1 MGLFLEITRKGLIMA
16 NIKKAE
22 EYLSNRL
29 EMLSEEK
36 LLLVTKIGKL
46 NIEIEEIDSMVK
58 HIAKDVDT
66 AFEIF
71 SPRQKKNDF
80 AKQEIDKLLSH
91 KEELKEEKKQLSERC
106 AVLDEDID
114 AIKEALGQS
123 DDENNQID
131 ETDAND
137 VEGNKEEN
145 YDDNFFGLKILQ
157 QQENERSRIARDIHD
172 SVVQVLTNLV
182 HKCEICSKIIDVDS
196 IRAKLELGIMQKN
209 IRDVINEM
217 RDIIYDLRPMS
228 FDDLGLNVT
237 LESFINDIKS
247 RTNMEVTF
255 KTEGEVS
262 ILPNIIQLTVFR
274 IVQEC
279 TNNSIK
285 HSQGKKLD
293 ILLQYETDVIKLKV
307 SDDGVG
313 IKFNE
318 ESADNKQDSHT
329 GFGLNMMKE
338 RVSLL
343 NGKIDIN
350 TEENKGTI
358 IEVNIPIVQ
367 EKM

>member
-1 MGLFLEITRKGLIMA
+1 MA
-16 NIKKAE
+16 NNIKAE

-36 LLLVTKIGKL
+36 LLLVTRISKL

-58 HIAKDVDT
+58 HISQDVDT

-80 AKQEIDKLLSH
+80 AKQEIDKLLAH
-91 KEELKEEKKQLSERC
+91 KEELKDEKTQLTERC
-106 AVLDEDID
+106 TELSDDIN
-114 AIKEALGQS
+114 AIKEALGQTNEEDFES
-123 DDENNQID
+123 GEN
-131 ETDAND
+131 E
-137 VEGNKEEN
+137 EGNTEEAFE
-145 YDDNFFGLKILQ
+145 DNKFGLKILE

-196 IRAKLELGIMQKN
+196 IRAKLELEIMSKN
-209 IRDVINEM
+209 IRDVISEM
-217 RDIIYDLRPMS
+217 RNIIYDLRPMS
-228 FDDLGLNVT
+228 FDDLGLNIT
-237 LESFINDIKS
+237 LESFINDIKT

-255 KTEGEVS
+255 NIDGEVS
-262 ILPNIIQLTVFR
+262 VLPNIIQLTIFR

-279 TNNSIK
+279 TNNSLK
-285 HSQGKKLD
+285 HSQGKKLEV
-293 ILLQYETDVIKLKV
+293 LLRYEAEKIYLKV

-313 IKFNE
+313 IKNNSE
-318 ESADNKQDSHT
+318 TEDSKQDIRT
-329 GFGLNMMKE
+329 GFGLDMMKE

-350 TEENKGTI
+350 ADEGSGTI
-358 IEVNIPIVQ
+358 IEVNIPILQ
-367 EKM
+367 EIK